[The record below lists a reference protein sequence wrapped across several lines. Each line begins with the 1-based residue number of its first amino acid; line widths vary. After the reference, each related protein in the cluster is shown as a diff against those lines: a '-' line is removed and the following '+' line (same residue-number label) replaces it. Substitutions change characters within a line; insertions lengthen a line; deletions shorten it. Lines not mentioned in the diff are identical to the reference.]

1 MPHVFTLLF
10 FILVALGV
18 LSLILSWADVKY
30 TFNGQ
35 EKTILGAGILDWF
48 SVLPA
53 GFIDSIFV
61 ILFLFVLGGLVN
73 LVIKTQALEALIGKI
88 AGHFQ
93 TKYQEIPTTIYQQ
106 SWLKYYFQVL
116 KEWFAQTWIIIPL
129 MLFFSFAGTTYG
141 LAEESL
147 AFYAIIIPLTLA
159 TGFDVWTGFLI
170 VFIGAGS
177 GVMGSTINPFS
188 TLAAVGAAKDNG
200 VEISVS
206 DGAAW
211 RWLGWIVFTLTSIIF
226 VMVYAAK
233 VKKNREQSALKDL
246 FEVHE
251 KTFAVAAIGNNAPI
265 LTKKRLVTAIIFL
278 SLFVFMVF
286 AMLNYDSMNSL
297 KDTEPMN
304 NFEAKSFGNKDATS
318 WFHNSKVT
326 DNLDKS
332 SKYLGGGS
340 AYSWIFG
347 NWYLGALIAYFLIA
361 SIVIALINWKGERN
375 YIEEMMNGA
384 KAMMGVAFAVG
395 IARAISVLL
404 DVTNMKDYFVKELQE
419 IIINSKGNKKITIP
433 LLSYILFIP
442 LTFFI
447 PSTSGLA
454 SVAFPV
460 LGPAVNNV
468 SPNLLSG
475 TITAYSWAAGFA
487 NMFVPTY
494 GVVIG
499 ALTLTKIP
507 FNKFL
512 KAIWKYLVLMF
523 LLGFVLIILG
533 GLTQDGIF

>member
-18 LSLILSWADVKY
+18 LSLILNWADVKY

-93 TKYQEIPTTIYQQ
+93 TKYQEIPITIYQQ

-170 VFIGAGS
+170 VFVGAGS

-233 VKKNREQSALKDL
+233 VKKNREKSALKDL

-251 KTFAVAAIGNNAPI
+251 RTFAVAAIGNNAPV

-297 KDTEPMN
+297 KDTQPMN
-304 NFEAKSFGNKDATS
+304 KFETKSFGNKDATS

-326 DNLDKS
+326 DNLNK
-332 SKYLGGGS
+332 SKYLGDGS
-340 AYSWIFG
+340 EYSWIFG

-419 IIINSKGNKKITIP
+419 IIVNSKGNKKITIP

-533 GLTQDGIF
+533 GLTQEGIF